1 MALTVDARDPLVRES
16 RADAAARTWPAAIRR
31 YSEPVLWALLGLTTA
46 LLLAY
51 PIKPSL
57 EYNPI
62 QSTQAITGLPLFAG
76 LFYGWLA
83 VLFLLFLLRS
93 ESRGAQLVLVAVF
106 ALVTSGLWA
115 LLAWGNSGEAP
126 LYAAQVE
133 HINETHRFN
142 LEIPNFAYFQFPALF
157 VVSSALS
164 QVTGL
169 STWDTVVTVVLLN
182 GVLIGTLLYLAFY
195 NVTGS
200 PRLAWLGVLL
210 LLQGN
215 IIIAKMLSSFH
226 PGAFGF
232 LLYAGFLAVVTSGH
246 QAQGRFWQN
255 RLLMIVLLVG
265 ATTAHFVTSVAILV
279 VIAGMV
285 SVRWLSGQRPQE
297 GPAENTSAPGGL
309 AARARVLLLPGMALP
324 LVLPLAWEIYHAVTV
339 FGSLARLTEG
349 TWQGFVRGEVL
360 TGYAYY
366 RVGSYVEQSA
376 PWSLALRY
384 VWLLV
389 GMGLGSLVSLIYIV
403 RVRRLAPNEAIALGG
418 LTGVGLLGIAIALAS
433 SGEDMFRV
441 LFYVPV
447 FTVLLLLLGM
457 KALGPRLG
465 RYAFGVLA
473 LLIFTLSFPTLLN
486 NNYTVGFSVYYP
498 TELASGEFL
507 RSQFGR
513 GESLEVFGSDFP
525 TVYYTPGAKFRFP
538 DPLVVGG
545 ANFWTEVE
553 DDVERFKATAAEPD
567 KSGIWILSDRLPS
580 DLRHL
585 LGPIGP
591 THPEY
596 KRLFGQEIP
605 RASDEIYDDGGVR
618 FFRVGRLLH

>member
-1 MALTVDARDPLVRES
+1 MALAADASQRLTREAN
-16 RADAAARTWPAAIRR
+16 ADAAVATWRVSIKR
-31 YSEPVLWALLGLTTA
+31 YGEPLLWALLGLMTA
-46 LLLAY
+46 LLFAY
-51 PIKPSL
+51 PIRPSL
-57 EYNPI
+57 EYHPI
-62 QSTQAITGLPLFAG
+62 QSIEAITNLPLFAG

-83 VLFLLFLLRS
+83 VLFFIFLLRS
-93 ESRGAQLVLVAVF
+93 ESGGAQLALVAVF
-106 ALVTSGLWA
+106 TLVTSGLWA
-115 LLAWGNSGEAP
+115 VLAWGDSGEAP
-126 LYAAQVE
+126 LYAAQME
-133 HINETHRFN
+133 HINETHRFS

-157 VVSSALS
+157 VVASSLS

-169 STWDTVVTVVLLN
+169 STWDTVVALVLVA
-182 GVLIGTLLYLAFY
+182 GVLIAALLYLAFH

-210 LLQGN
+210 VLQGN

-232 LLYAGFLAVVTSGH
+232 LFYAGFLALVTSG
-246 QAQGRFWQN
+246 QRAQQGFWQN
-255 RLLMIVLLVG
+255 RLLMIVILAA
-265 ATTAHFVTSVAILV
+265 ATTTHFVTSVAILV
-279 VIAGMV
+279 VIVGMV
-285 SVRWLSGQRPQE
+285 SVRWLSGQRAQQWPVE
-297 GPAENTSAPGGL
+297 GSRQL
-309 AARARVLLLPGMALP
+309 ADRALVLLLPGILLP

-339 FGSLARLTEG
+339 FGSLARLTEQ
-349 TWQGFVRGEVL
+349 TWQGFVQGEVL

-376 PWSLALRY
+376 LWSLALRY
-384 VWLLV
+384 IWLLV
-389 GMGLGSLVSLIYIV
+389 GMGLGTLVGLIFMV

-447 FTVLLLLLGM
+447 FTVLLLLLGV

-465 RYAFGVLA
+465 RYAFGALA

-498 TELASGEFL
+498 TELASGQFL
-507 RSQFGR
+507 RSNFGR
-513 GESLEVFGSDFP
+513 GESLEVFGGDFP
-525 TVYYTPGAKFRFP
+525 AVYYIPGADFRFP

-545 ANFWTEVE
+545 ANFWTEVQ

-567 KSGIWILSDRLPS
+567 KSGVWILSDRLPS

-585 LGPIGP
+585 LGPRGP

-596 KRLFGQEIP
+596 KRLFGREIP
-605 RASDEIYDDGGVR
+605 QGSNEIYDNGSVR
-618 FFRVGRLLH
+618 FFQVGHVLH

>member
-1 MALTVDARDPLVRES
+1 MALTVDARDLLGRES
-16 RADAAARTWPAAIRR
+16 SAAAAARSWPASIRR
-31 YSEPVLWALLGLTTA
+31 YTEPVLWALLGLTTA
-46 LLLAY
+46 SLLAY
-51 PIKPSL
+51 PIRPSL
-57 EYNPI
+57 EYHPI
-62 QSTQAITGLPLFAG
+62 QSIEAITDLPLFAG
-76 LFYGWLA
+76 LFYSWLA
-83 VLFLLFLLRS
+83 VLFSLFLLRG
-93 ESRGAQLVLVAVF
+93 ESMGAQLTLVAVF
-106 ALVTSGLWA
+106 ALVTSGLWTI
-115 LLAWGNSGEAP
+115 LAWGNSGEAP

-133 HINETHRFN
+133 HINQVHRFD

-157 VVSSALS
+157 VLSSAVS

-182 GVLIGTLLYLAFY
+182 GVLIATLLYLAFY

-215 IIIAKMLSSFH
+215 IIIAKMLSNFH

-246 QAQGRFWQN
+246 QAQGHYWQN
-255 RLLMIVLLVG
+255 RLLMVVLLAG

-285 SVRWLSGQRPQE
+285 SVRWLSGERPQE
-297 GPAENTSAPGGL
+297 APAEGARTL
-309 AARARVLLLPGMALP
+309 AGRARVLLLPGLALP

-339 FGSLARLTEG
+339 FGSLTRLTEG

-376 PWSLALRY
+376 LWSLGLRY

-389 GMGLGSLVSLIYIV
+389 GMGLGSLVGLIYIV
-403 RVRRLAPNEAIALGG
+403 RVRRLAPNEVIALGG
-418 LTGVGLLGIAIALAS
+418 LIGVGLLGVAIALAS

-447 FTVLLLLLGM
+447 FTVLLLLLGI

-465 RYAFGVLA
+465 RYAFGALA

-498 TELASGEFL
+498 TELAAGEFL
-507 RSQFGR
+507 RSQFGQ
-513 GESLEVFGSDFP
+513 GESLEVFGGDFP
-525 TVYYTPGAKFRFP
+525 AIYYVSGADFRFP

-585 LGPIGP
+585 LGPSGP

-605 RASDEIYDDGGVR
+605 RASDQIYDDGGVR

>member
-1 MALTVDARDPLVRES
+1 MALTVDARDLLGRES
-16 RADAAARTWPAAIRR
+16 SAAAAARSWPASIRR
-31 YSEPVLWALLGLTTA
+31 YTEPVLWALLGLTTA

-51 PIKPSL
+51 PIRPSL
-57 EYNPI
+57 EYHPI
-62 QSTQAITGLPLFAG
+62 QSIEAITDLPLFAG
-76 LFYGWLA
+76 LFYSWLA
-83 VLFLLFLLRS
+83 VLFSLFLLRG
-93 ESRGAQLVLVAVF
+93 ESMGAQLTLVAVF
-106 ALVTSGLWA
+106 ALVTSGLWTI
-115 LLAWGNSGEAP
+115 LAWGNSGEAP

-133 HINETHRFN
+133 HINQTHSFN

-157 VVSSALS
+157 VLSSAVS

-182 GVLIGTLLYLAFY
+182 GVLIATLLYLAFY

-215 IIIAKMLSSFH
+215 IIIAKMLSNFH

-246 QAQGRFWQN
+246 QAQGHYWQN
-255 RLLMIVLLVG
+255 RLLMVVLLAG

-285 SVRWLSGQRPQE
+285 SVRWLSGERPQE
-297 GPAENTSAPGGL
+297 APAEGARTL
-309 AARARVLLLPGMALP
+309 AGRARVLLLPGLALP

-339 FGSLARLTEG
+339 FGSLTRLTEG

-376 PWSLALRY
+376 AWSLALRY

-389 GMGLGSLVSLIYIV
+389 GMGLGTVVGLIYML
-403 RVRRLAPNEAIALGG
+403 RLRRLAANEAIALGG
-418 LTGVGLLGIAIALAS
+418 LVGVGLLGIAIALAS

-447 FTVLLLLLGM
+447 FTVLLLILGM

-465 RYAFGVLA
+465 RFAFGALA
-473 LLIFTLSFPTLLN
+473 LMVFTLSFPTLLN

-507 RSQFGR
+507 RSQFGQ
-513 GESLEVFGSDFP
+513 GESLEVFGGDFP
-525 TVYYTPGAKFRFP
+525 AIYYVSGADFRFP

-553 DDVERFKATAAEPD
+553 DDVERFKASAAEPD

-585 LGPIGP
+585 LGPSGP

-605 RASDEIYDDGGVR
+605 QASDQIYDDGGVR
-618 FFRVGRLLH
+618 LFRVGRLLH

>member
-1 MALTVDARDPLVRES
+1 MALTFDARDPVAGVS
-16 RADAAARTWPAAIRR
+16 GAGAAARAWPAAIRMC
-31 YSEPVLWALLGLTTA
+31 SETVLWALLGLTTA

-51 PIKPSL
+51 PIRPSL
-57 EYNPI
+57 EYHPI
-62 QSTQAITGLPLFAG
+62 QSIEAITDLSLFAG

-83 VLFLLFLLRS
+83 VLFSLFLLRG
-93 ESRGAQLVLVAVF
+93 ESKGAQLTLVAVF
-106 ALVTSGLWA
+106 ALVTSGLWTI
-115 LLAWGNSGEAP
+115 LAWGNSGEAP

-133 HINETHRFN
+133 HINQTHSFD
-142 LEIPNFAYFQFPALF
+142 LEAVNFAYFQFPALF
-157 VVSSALS
+157 VLSSAVS

-169 STWDTVVTVVLLN
+169 STWDTVVTLVLLN
-182 GVLIGTLLYLAFY
+182 GVLIATLLYLAFY

-215 IIIAKMLSSFH
+215 IIIAKMLSNFH

-246 QAQGRFWQN
+246 QTQGRFWQN
-255 RLLMIVLLVG
+255 RLLMVVLLAG

-297 GPAENTSAPGGL
+297 GPAVGASAPGGL
-309 AARARVLLLPGMALP
+309 ADRARVLLLPGLALP
-324 LVLPLAWEIYHAVTV
+324 LVLPLAWEIYHAVSV

-349 TWQGFVRGEVL
+349 TWEGFVRGEVL

-389 GMGLGSLVSLIYIV
+389 GMGLGSLVGLIYIV
-403 RVRRLAPNEAIALGG
+403 RVKRLAPNEAIALGG
-418 LTGVGLLGIAIALAS
+418 LTGIGLLGIAIALAS

-447 FTVLLLLLGM
+447 FTVLLLLLGI

-465 RYAFGVLA
+465 RYAFGALA

-545 ANFWTEVE
+545 ANFWTEVQ

-585 LGPIGP
+585 LGPSGP

-605 RASDEIYDDGGVR
+605 QGSDEIYDDGGVR
-618 FFRVGRLLH
+618 FFRVGHVLH